1 MPITF
6 LPGITSTTRT
16 FVTDNALARSFER
29 FVIFP
34 ALTPASGSNSNLV
47 ITGP

>member
-6 LPGITSTTRT
+6 LPGITSTTLT
-16 FVTDNALARSFER
+16 LVTDKALAKSFDKL
-29 FVIFP
+29 VIFP
-34 ALTPASGSNSNLV
+34 ALTPASGSNSKRV